1 MIMASKNNAKRVLV
15 TGAAGFVGKHCLPLL
30 LDKGFEVHAADV
42 VISENNLHDVCW
54 HDADLLDVQKT
65 NELIESIRPTH
76 LLHFAWYAK
85 PGEYWNSVENIR
97 WVEGSLRLLRA
108 FHRTGGERV
117 VMAGTCAE
125 YDWKFGYCSEE
136 VTPLAPSTLYGAC
149 KNATQHVLKEYSKVT
164 GLSSAWGRIFFLY
177 GPFENPGRLVP
188 SVILNLLNNKEAPCS
203 HGRQI
208 RDFLYVKDVAAAFIA
223 LLASDV
229 RGPVN
234 IASGKP
240 IALKEIILS
249 IADKLG
255 KNDLVKLGAM
265 PQNENEPSVLFAD
278 TRRLFSEVSWQPQY
292 DIDEGIRETIDWW
305 QKYSV
310 AMKPL
315 QNHNVSAE
323 S

>member
-1 MIMASKNNAKRVLV
+1 MIMASKNNTKRVLV

-42 VISENNLHDVCW
+42 VIPENNLHDVCW
-54 HDADLLDVQKT
+54 HNADLLDVQKT
-65 NELIESIRPTH
+65 DELIESIRPTH

-108 FHRTGGERV
+108 FHGTGGRRV

-125 YDWKFGYCSEE
+125 YDWKYGYCSED

-188 SVILNLLNNKEAPCS
+188 SVILNLLSNKEAPCS
-203 HGRQI
+203 HGGQI
-208 RDFLYVKDVAAAFIA
+208 RDFLYVKDVAAAFVA

-234 IASGKP
+234 IASEKP
-240 IALKEIILS
+240 VALKGIILS
-249 IADKLG
+249 IADLLDRK
-255 KNDLVKLGAM
+255 DLIRLGAL
-265 PQNENEPSVLFAD
+265 PQKENEPPILLGD
-278 TRRLFSEVSWQPQY
+278 TKRLSEELMWHPQY
-292 DIDEGIRETIDWW
+292 DLERGIRETVAWW
-305 QKYSV
+305 KNRKS
-310 AMKPL
+310 
-315 QNHNVSAE
+315 E
-323 S
+323 

>member
-1 MIMASKNNAKRVLV
+1 MASKNNTKRVLV

-42 VISENNLHDVCW
+42 VIPENNLHDVCW
-54 HDADLLDVQKT
+54 HNADLLDVQKT
-65 NELIESIRPTH
+65 DELIESIRPTH

-108 FHRTGGERV
+108 FHRTGGRRV

-125 YDWKFGYCSEE
+125 YDWKYGYCSED

-188 SVILNLLNNKEAPCS
+188 SVILNLLSNKEAPCS
-203 HGRQI
+203 HGGQI
-208 RDFLYVKDVAAAFIA
+208 RDFLYVKDVAAAFVA

-234 IASGKP
+234 IASEKP
-240 IALKEIILS
+240 VALKGIILS
-249 IADKLG
+249 IADLLDRK
-255 KNDLVKLGAM
+255 DLIRLGAL
-265 PQNENEPSVLFAD
+265 PQKENEPPILLGD
-278 TRRLFSEVSWQPQY
+278 TKRLSEELMWHPQY
-292 DIDEGIRETIDWW
+292 DLERGIRETVAWW
-305 QKYSV
+305 K
-310 AMKPL
+310 
-315 QNHNVSAE
+315 NRE
-323 S
+323 GE

>member
-1 MIMASKNNAKRVLV
+1 MASKNNAKRVLV

>member
-1 MIMASKNNAKRVLV
+1 MTKVSKNNAKKKVLV

-42 VISENNLHDVCW
+42 VIPENNLHDVCW
-54 HDADLLDVQKT
+54 HNADLLDVQKT
-65 NELIESIRPTH
+65 DELIESIRPTH

-85 PGEYWNSVENIR
+85 PDEYWNSVENIR

-108 FHRTGGERV
+108 FHRTGGRRV

-125 YDWKFGYCSEE
+125 YDWKYGYCSED

-208 RDFLYVKDVAAAFIA
+208 RDFLYVKDVAAAFVA
-223 LLASDV
+223 LLVSDV

-240 IALKEIILS
+240 VALKDIILS
-249 IADKLG
+249 IADQIDRK
-255 KNDLVKLGAM
+255 DLVRLGAL
-265 PQNENEPSVLFAD
+265 PQKENEPPILLGD
-278 TRRLFSEVSWQPQY
+278 IKRLSEELMWHPQY
-292 DIDEGIRETIDWW
+292 DLDRGTRETIEWS
-305 QKYSV
+305 KE
-310 AMKPL
+310 KC
-315 QNHNVSAE
+315 NGE
-323 S
+323 K

>member
-1 MIMASKNNAKRVLV
+1 
-15 TGAAGFVGKHCLPLL
+15 L

-42 VISENNLHDVCW
+42 VIPENNLHDVCW
-54 HDADLLDVQKT
+54 HNADLLDVQKT
-65 NELIESIRPTH
+65 DELIESIRPTH

-85 PGEYWNSVENIR
+85 PDEYWNSVENIR

-108 FHRTGGERV
+108 FHRTGGRRV

-125 YDWKFGYCSEE
+125 YDWKYGYCSED

-208 RDFLYVKDVAAAFIA
+208 RDFLYVKDVAAAFVA

-234 IASGKP
+234 IASEKP
-240 IALKEIILS
+240 VALKDIILS
-249 IADKLG
+249 IADLLDRK
-255 KNDLVKLGAM
+255 DLVRLGAL
-265 PQNENEPSVLFAD
+265 PQKENEPPILLGD
-278 TRRLFSEVSWQPQY
+278 TKRLSEELMWHPQY
-292 DIDEGIRETIDWW
+292 DLERGIRETVAWW
-305 QKYSV
+305 K
-310 AMKPL
+310 
-315 QNHNVSAE
+315 NRE
-323 S
+323 GE

>member
-1 MIMASKNNAKRVLV
+1 LV

-42 VISENNLHDVCW
+42 VIPENNLHDVCW
-54 HDADLLDVQKT
+54 HNADLLDVQKT
-65 NELIESIRPTH
+65 DELIESIRPTH

-108 FHRTGGERV
+108 FHRTGGRRV

-125 YDWKFGYCSEE
+125 YDWKYGYCSED

-188 SVILNLLNNKEAPCS
+188 SVILNLLSNKEAPCS
-203 HGRQI
+203 HGGQI
-208 RDFLYVKDVAAAFIA
+208 RDFLYVKDVAAAFVA

-234 IASGKP
+234 IASEKP
-240 IALKEIILS
+240 VALKGIILS
-249 IADKLG
+249 IADLLDRK
-255 KNDLVKLGAM
+255 DLIRLGAL
-265 PQNENEPSVLFAD
+265 PQKENEPPILLGD
-278 TRRLFSEVSWQPQY
+278 TKRLSEELMWHPQY
-292 DIDEGIRETIDWW
+292 DLERGIRETVAWW
-305 QKYSV
+305 KNRKS
-310 AMKPL
+310 
-315 QNHNVSAE
+315 E
-323 S
+323 

>member
-1 MIMASKNNAKRVLV
+1 MIMASKNNTKRVLV

-42 VISENNLHDVCW
+42 VIPENNLHDVCW
-54 HDADLLDVQKT
+54 HNADLLDVQKT
-65 NELIESIRPTH
+65 DELIESIRPTH

-108 FHRTGGERV
+108 FHRTGGRRV

-125 YDWKFGYCSEE
+125 YDWKYGYCSED

-188 SVILNLLNNKEAPCS
+188 SVILNLLSNKEAPCS
-203 HGRQI
+203 HGGQI
-208 RDFLYVKDVAAAFIA
+208 RDFLYVKDVAAAFVA

-234 IASGKP
+234 IASEKP
-240 IALKEIILS
+240 VALKGIILS
-249 IADKLG
+249 IADLLDRK
-255 KNDLVKLGAM
+255 DLIRLGAL
-265 PQNENEPSVLFAD
+265 PQKENEPPILLGD
-278 TRRLFSEVSWQPQY
+278 TKRLSEELMWHPQY
-292 DIDEGIRETIDWW
+292 DLERGIRETVAWW
-305 QKYSV
+305 KNRKS
-310 AMKPL
+310 
-315 QNHNVSAE
+315 E
-323 S
+323 

>member
-1 MIMASKNNAKRVLV
+1 MIMASKNNTKRVLV

-42 VISENNLHDVCW
+42 VIPENNLHDVCW
-54 HDADLLDVQKT
+54 HNADLLDVQKT
-65 NELIESIRPTH
+65 DELIESIRPTH

-108 FHRTGGERV
+108 FHGTGGRRV

-125 YDWKFGYCSEE
+125 YDWKYGYCSEE
-136 VTPLAPSTLYGAC
+136 ATPLAPSTLYGAC

-177 GPFENPGRLVP
+177 GPFENPCRLVP
-188 SVILNLLNNKEAPCS
+188 SVILNLLSNKEAPCS

-208 RDFLYVKDVAAAFIA
+208 RDFLYVKDVAAAFVA

-234 IASGKP
+234 IASEKP
-240 IALKEIILS
+240 VALKDIILS
-249 IADKLG
+249 IADLLDRK
-255 KNDLVKLGAM
+255 DLVRLGAL
-265 PQNENEPSVLFAD
+265 PQKENEPPILLGD
-278 TRRLFSEVSWQPQY
+278 IKRLSEELMWHPQY
-292 DIDEGIRETIDWW
+292 DLDRGIRETIEWS
-305 QKYSV
+305 KE
-310 AMKPL
+310 KC
-315 QNHNVSAE
+315 NGE
-323 S
+323 K

>member
-1 MIMASKNNAKRVLV
+1 MTKVSKNNAKKKVLV

-42 VISENNLHDVCW
+42 VIPENNLHDVCW
-54 HDADLLDVQKT
+54 HNADLLDVQKT
-65 NELIESIRPTH
+65 DELIESIRPTH

-85 PGEYWNSVENIR
+85 PDEYWNSVENIR

-108 FHRTGGERV
+108 FHRTGGRRV

-125 YDWKFGYCSEE
+125 YDWKYGYCSED

-208 RDFLYVKDVAAAFIA
+208 RDFLYVKDVAAAFVA

-234 IASGKP
+234 IASEKP
-240 IALKEIILS
+240 VALKDIILS
-249 IADKLG
+249 IADLLDRK
-255 KNDLVKLGAM
+255 DLVRLGAL
-265 PQNENEPSVLFAD
+265 PQKENEPPILLGD
-278 TRRLFSEVSWQPQY
+278 TKRLSEELMWHPQY
-292 DIDEGIRETIDWW
+292 DLERGIRETVAWW
-305 QKYSV
+305 K
-310 AMKPL
+310 
-315 QNHNVSAE
+315 NRE
-323 S
+323 GE

>member
-1 MIMASKNNAKRVLV
+1 MV

-42 VISENNLHDVCW
+42 VIPENNLHDVCW
-54 HDADLLDVQKT
+54 HNADLLDVQKT
-65 NELIESIRPTH
+65 DELIESIRPTH

-108 FHRTGGERV
+108 FHRTGGRRV

-125 YDWKFGYCSEE
+125 YDWKYGYCSED

-188 SVILNLLNNKEAPCS
+188 SVILNLLSNKEAPCS
-203 HGRQI
+203 HGGQI
-208 RDFLYVKDVAAAFIA
+208 RDFLYVKDVAAAFVA

-234 IASGKP
+234 IASEKP
-240 IALKEIILS
+240 VALKGIILS
-249 IADKLG
+249 IADLLDRK
-255 KNDLVKLGAM
+255 DLIRLGAL
-265 PQNENEPSVLFAD
+265 PQKENEPPILLGD
-278 TRRLFSEVSWQPQY
+278 TKRLSEELMWHPQY
-292 DIDEGIRETIDWW
+292 DLERGIRETVAWW
-305 QKYSV
+305 KNRKS
-310 AMKPL
+310 
-315 QNHNVSAE
+315 E
-323 S
+323 

>member
-1 MIMASKNNAKRVLV
+1 MIMASKNNTKRVLV

-42 VISENNLHDVCW
+42 VIPENNLHDVCW
-54 HDADLLDVQKT
+54 HNADLLDVQKT
-65 NELIESIRPTH
+65 DELIESIRPTH

-108 FHRTGGERV
+108 FHRTGGRRV

-125 YDWKFGYCSEE
+125 YDWKYGYCSED

-188 SVILNLLNNKEAPCS
+188 SVILNLLSNKEAPCS
-203 HGRQI
+203 HGGQI
-208 RDFLYVKDVAAAFIA
+208 RDFLYVKDVAAAFVA

-234 IASGKP
+234 IASEKP
-240 IALKEIILS
+240 VALKGIILS
-249 IADKLG
+249 IADLLDRK
-255 KNDLVKLGAM
+255 DLIRLGAL
-265 PQNENEPSVLFAD
+265 PQKENEPPILLGD
-278 TRRLFSEVSWQPQY
+278 TKRLSEELMWHPQY
-292 DIDEGIRETIDWW
+292 DLERGIRETVAWW
-305 QKYSV
+305 K
-310 AMKPL
+310 
-315 QNHNVSAE
+315 NRE
-323 S
+323 GE

>member
-1 MIMASKNNAKRVLV
+1 MIMASKNNTKRVLV

-42 VISENNLHDVCW
+42 VIPENNLHDVCW
-54 HDADLLDVQKT
+54 HNADLLDVQKT
-65 NELIESIRPTH
+65 DELIESIRPTH

-85 PGEYWNSVENIR
+85 PDEYWNSVENIR

-108 FHRTGGERV
+108 FHRTGGRRV

-125 YDWKFGYCSEE
+125 YDWKYGYCSEE
-136 VTPLAPSTLYGAC
+136 ATPLAPSTLYGAC

-177 GPFENPGRLVP
+177 GPFENPCRLVP
-188 SVILNLLNNKEAPCS
+188 SVILNLLSNKEAPCS

-208 RDFLYVKDVAAAFIA
+208 RDFLYVKDVAAAFVA
-223 LLASDV
+223 LLVSDV

-240 IALKEIILS
+240 VALKDIILS
-249 IADKLG
+249 IAD
-255 KNDLVKLGAM
+255 
-265 PQNENEPSVLFAD
+265 
-278 TRRLFSEVSWQPQY
+278 
-292 DIDEGIRETIDWW
+292 
-305 QKYSV
+305 
-310 AMKPL
+310 
-315 QNHNVSAE
+315 
-323 S
+323 